1 MKKRA
6 FSLVAIILVMAFVT
20 AEVTT
25 APASQSKAQTQRQSI
40 TTNKDRILTI
50 AVQGQIAAPQP
61 YRTYITTWDGK
72 PKAAI
77 GIGGINYNLKVGDR
91 VFGWAAGD
99 RATAGVATVEAGKDR
114 SGGSWDTL
122 TSIGNE
128 VKVLGGKAG
137 GEKGVVIG
145 KFLNISSFT
154 NLVLVHFDDPVLEK
168 LAIGDTLQVKACGTG
183 LEIDGFKDV
192 FVHGLA
198 PEALEKLDIKAVGGK
213 LEVPVVK
220 EIPAEILGQGAGMGS
235 LTGAWH
241 IQTCYPPDIK
251 KYGLD
256 ELRFGDLVLLKD
268 VQTDYGKG
276 YYRGGSTVGIVC
288 TGPSDMS
295 GLGIGVTPILST
307 RFGKL
312 AARLDAGANI
322 GRCLGIK
329 MTSGRGAMGAP
340 EASDWAG
347 TAQAAKFP
355 GPISQK
361 TAEGQGTAPRELKTN
376 KDALIVTAVQGVV
389 SPTDGADYSTS
400 YDGKPV
406 QGLGMGSINYTV
418 SIGDSTYGWAGSDHV
433 EPDVTIQG
441 EDTPSPWE
449 AALASLACIGNEA
462 VVISGEAAGAK
473 GIYLGRHAGSDDKVW
488 FPKETKE
495 KLALGD
501 KVQIKA
507 KGVGLKIRGFEDVRV
522 NKASPE
528 LLENMGITVEDGQLV
543 VPVVMEIP
551 GHLMGSGLGFPFIE
565 ALDYDIQT
573 TCPEIVEEYG
583 MKKLRLGDVVAIRD
597 AYDVYGPGRYEGAV
611 TIGTV
616 IHGFSNFSGHGP
628 GINVVLSALPGKIK
642 TRIDPNANTAYYLGI
657 RTKPK

>member
-1 MKKRA
+1 M
-6 FSLVAIILVMAFVT
+6 VILIMALMLLGT
-20 AEVTT
+20 TT
-25 APASQSKAQTQRQSI
+25 ALASQSKAQSKAQIQQQPI
-40 TTNKDRILTI
+40 TTNKDKLLTI

-72 PKAAI
+72 PKVAI
-77 GIGGINYNLKVGDR
+77 GIGGINYNLKIGGR

-99 RATAGVATVEAGKDR
+99 RATVGVATEDAGKDR
-114 SGGSWDTL
+114 SRGAWDTY

-128 VKVLGGKAG
+128 AKVLSGKAS

-145 KFLNISSFT
+145 KFMNITGFG

-168 LAIGDTLQVKACGTG
+168 LAIGDTLQVKACGNG

-192 FVHGLA
+192 FVHSLA
-198 PEALEKLDIKAVGGK
+198 PEVLERLDIKNMGGK
-213 LEVPVVK
+213 LEVPVVR

-235 LTGAWH
+235 LSGIWH
-241 IQTCYPPDIK
+241 IQTCFPPDIK

-276 YYRGGSTVGIVC
+276 YYRGGATVGVVC
-288 TGPSDMS
+288 SGPSDMS

-312 AARLDAGANI
+312 GARIDGSANI
-322 GRCLGIK
+322 GKYLGLK
-329 MTSGRGAMGAP
+329 MTLSRSETGAAGGLERTRTMRPAP
-340 EASDWAG
+340 SSESV
-347 TAQAAKFP
+347 
-355 GPISQK
+355 
-361 TAEGQGTAPRELKTN
+361 GQGLHNAQSMASGLLRTN
-376 KDALIVTAVQGVV
+376 KEELIVTAVQGVI
-389 SPTDGADYSTS
+389 SPTGGAEYTTS

-406 QGLGMGSINYTV
+406 QTLGMGSINYTV
-418 SIGDSTYGWAGSDHV
+418 SIGDSTYGWASSDHV
-433 EPDVTIQG
+433 EPDVTVQG
-441 EDTPSPWE
+441 QDKSPWE

-462 VVISGEAAGAK
+462 LVISGEAAGAK
-473 GIYLGRHAGSDDKVW
+473 GIYLGRHSGADDKIW
-488 FPKETKE
+488 FPKEVKE
-495 KLALGD
+495 KLALND

-507 KGVGLKIRGFEDVRV
+507 KGIGLKIRGFEDVRV
-522 NKASPE
+522 NKLSPE
-528 LLENMGITVEDGQLV
+528 LLENMGITVEGGQLV
-543 VPVVMEIP
+543 VPVVMELP

-573 TCPEIVEEYG
+573 TCPEIVEEFG

-616 IHGFSNFSGHGP
+616 IHGFSNLAGHGP

-657 RTKPK
+657 KTKPE